1 LSLDRKPCSA
11 QHWCYRSTINAFKQA
26 AKGAPVTR
34 KTASTGEVY
43 AQTVPPSGP
52 ENYGLHRDV
61 LGPLETLAQSV
72 SAMAPSTS
80 PSLTIPLVFALAG
93 NATWF
98 VYLLATG
105 ATLLVGFCVSRFAR
119 LSASPGSLYS
129 YASDTLPPA
138 FGVVA
143 AWGLLLAYLATGA
156 SVAGGA
162 LYYAGLLSQQFFHIT
177 PPALLTLGVVCAVAG
192 WIAYRD
198 VKLSTELML
207 WIEAGSVSL
216 ILIVLAVLVF
226 RFGFQFDL
234 DQFRLKGVSIAAL
247 GPALVLAMFSF
258 VGFESATTLG
268 NEARDPL
275 RTIPRAVMQC
285 AILAGV
291 FFMLCSY
298 SEVLGFRGES
308 SKLSD
313 STSPLHLLATK
324 AGVSPLGVAID
335 FGAFVSMFV
344 CVLACTTAA
353 ARVLLRMTHGKML
366 WTVLERTN
374 KRHGTPGPAI
384 VLSAG
389 LMFVATEAMAL
400 RGVTGSDMYDLLG
413 SLSVFGFLTAYALV
427 AVALP
432 FARRAMGQH
441 SHWVAGISVLTVLVM
456 ILIVIYNLRSA
467 TDVNHARIPWIY
479 LSYISLGVA
488 WFLVRRRTVK
498 K

>member
-1 LSLDRKPCSA
+1 V
-11 QHWCYRSTINAFKQA
+11 TGQA
-26 AKGAPVTR
+26 KVD
-34 KTASTGEVY
+34 VY
-43 AQTVPPSGP
+43 AQQGGK
-52 ENYGLHRDV
+52 ENYSLRAGV

-105 ATLLVGFCVSRFAR
+105 ATLLVGFCVSRFAQI
-119 LSASPGSLYS
+119 SASPGSLYS
-129 YASDTLPPA
+129 YAADTLPPV

-143 AWGLLLAYLATGA
+143 AWGLLLAYIATGA

-162 LYYAGLLSQQFFHIT
+162 LYYAGVLSQQFFHWT
-177 PPALLTLGVVCAVAG
+177 PPALVTLTVVCIGAG

-198 VKLSTELML
+198 VKLSAELML
-207 WIEAGSVSL
+207 WIEVGSVSL
-216 ILIVLAVLVF
+216 ILIVLAVLVLH
-226 RFGFQFDL
+226 FGFQVDA
-234 DQFRLKGVSIAAL
+234 DQFKLKGVTISAL

-268 NEARDPL
+268 GEAREPL
-275 RTIPRAVMQC
+275 KTIPRAVIEC

-298 SEVLGFRGES
+298 SEVLGFKGES

-324 AGVSPLGVAID
+324 AGISPLGVAID
-335 FGAFVSMFV
+335 FGAFVSMFA

-353 ARVLLRMTHGKML
+353 ARVLLRMAHGGL
-366 WTVLERTN
+366 LPAALERTN
-374 KRHGTPGPAI
+374 RKHGTPGTAI
-384 VLSAG
+384 ALTTGIMLASTWA
-389 LMFVATEAMAL
+389 LAL
-400 RGVTGSDMYDLLG
+400 RGVQGSDMYDWLG

-427 AVALP
+427 AGALP
-432 FARRAMGQH
+432 FARRALGRH
-441 SHWVAGISVLTVLVM
+441 SHWVAGVSVLTVVVM
-456 ILIVIYNLRSA
+456 ILIVIFDLRSA
-467 TDVNHARIPWIY
+467 TDEIHARIPWIY
-479 LSYISLGVA
+479 LGYIAAGLA
-488 WFLVRRRTVK
+488 LYLVRRRKTVVSVQ
-498 K
+498 